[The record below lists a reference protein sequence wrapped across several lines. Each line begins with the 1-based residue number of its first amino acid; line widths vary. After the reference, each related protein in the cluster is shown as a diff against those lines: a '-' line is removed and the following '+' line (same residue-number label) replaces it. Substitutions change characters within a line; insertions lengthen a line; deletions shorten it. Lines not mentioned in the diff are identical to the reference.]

1 LKLKFGAANF
11 RVPNRTQEPF
21 MKSLAIAL
29 LLANTLAASPF
40 VKDQL
45 IIRVKEN
52 PLELLKAYPGLELDR
67 VLVPSLDIYRVKLEG
82 GWTVDDAVEVLS
94 QEAALVWVQA
104 DHLTSGR
111 LTPDDVEFPQ
121 QWALDQASDAD
132 IDAPEAWDLGT
143 GGSHPDGSTIV
154 AAIVDGG
161 CEISHP
167 DLADN
172 IWTNQGE
179 IAGNFQD
186 DDGNGYVDDVNGW
199 DAYADDGTLPSDYHG
214 THVTGIV
221 GARGNNL
228 NQVCGINWDVDLM
241 TVAGSSS
248 STSVVSI
255 AYNYVLENKQLWL
268 DTGGAEGAN
277 IVVTNSSFGID
288 FADCTSGT
296 YPIWNDLYDAMGAVG
311 ILSCAATMNRNSD
324 VDQTGDVP
332 TGCTSDWLIAVTN
345 TTSTDLRNSGAAYGL
360 NSIDLGAP
368 GTQVR
373 STYTGGGTTNLTG
386 TSMASPQVA
395 GAVAF
400 LHSVMS
406 PALFAHY
413 QQDPGVAVLELKQIL
428 LDTVD
433 PLAALDG
440 LCVSGG
446 RLNLYQAALA
456 ASTWGGGGL
465 QPELTISLLPSH
477 EVLLEWNA
485 VTGATLYH
493 VETRQSLNDAWLR
506 IASIDSTSHVEAA
519 AWEGQG
525 IYRVIAE
532 LP

>member
-1 LKLKFGAANF
+1 
-11 RVPNRTQEPF
+11 
-21 MKSLAIAL
+21 MKNMLLAL
-29 LLANTLAASPF
+29 LLANALAAAPF
-40 VKDQL
+40 VSDQL
-45 IIRVKEN
+45 IVRSADQ
-52 PLELLKAYPGLELDR
+52 PQDLLAAYPGLVFDR
-67 VLVPSLDIYRVKLEG
+67 PLVPSLGIFRVKLEG
-82 GWTVDDAVEVLS
+82 GWTVDDAIKLLS
-94 QEAALVWVQA
+94 ADKAVIWAQA

-121 QWALDQASDAD
+121 QWALNQDSDAD

-143 GGSHPDGSTIV
+143 GGTHPDGSTIV

-167 DLADN
+167 DLSPN
-172 IWTNQGE
+172 IWTNPGE

-199 DAYADDGTLPSDYHG
+199 DAYADDGTLPNDYHG

-228 NQVCGINWDVDLM
+228 NQVCGVNWNVDLM

-268 DTGGAEGAN
+268 NSGGAEGAN

-332 TGCTSDWLIAVTN
+332 TGCSSDWLITVTN

-360 NSIDLGAP
+360 TSIDLGAP
-368 GTQVR
+368 GTQVK
-373 STYTGGGTTNLTG
+373 STYTGGATASLTG
-386 TSMASPQVA
+386 TSMATPQVA

-413 QQDPGVAVLELKQIL
+413 QQNPGAAVLELKQIL

-433 PLAALDG
+433 PLASLDG
-440 LCVSGG
+440 ITVSGG
-446 RLNLYQAALA
+446 RLNLHQAALA
-456 ASTWGGGGL
+456 TTSWGGGGA
-465 QPELTISLLPSH
+465 QPELTISLLPGH
-477 EVLLEWNA
+477 EVLLEWNEIA
-485 VTGATLYH
+485 GASLYH
-493 VETRQSLNDAWLR
+493 VESRQSLNDAWLR
-506 IASIDSTSHVEAA
+506 IASIDSTSHVETA
-519 AWEGQG
+519 AWEGQS